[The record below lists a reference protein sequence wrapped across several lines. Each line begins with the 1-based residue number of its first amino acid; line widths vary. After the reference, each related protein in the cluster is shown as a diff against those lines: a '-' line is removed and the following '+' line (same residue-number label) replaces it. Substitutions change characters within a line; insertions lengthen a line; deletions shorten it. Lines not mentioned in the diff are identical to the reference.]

1 MNTRTAIYSR
11 MSVAQALR
19 RAARGFTLIELM
31 VTIAV
36 AAVLMAIAA
45 PNFREFQR
53 NSELS
58 SLTNTLLAAVNAARS
73 EAMKHSAYAMVTPL
87 VGNDWKSGWRV
98 FVDKD
103 MNRTYG
109 AKTDVLVLEQDA
121 PPDYIEITGSG
132 TASGSD
138 PHMIFNASG
147 YAGVGSTFAN
157 VTISI
162 ARKDVDSDSRYR
174 YTRRLKVSKSGRART
189 CRPVQKEDPNC
200 SDSN

>member
-1 MNTRTAIYSR
+1 MKTRTSIYSR
-11 MSVAQALR
+11 ISVAQALR

-73 EAMKHSAYAMVTPL
+73 EAMKHGAYAMVTP
-87 VGNDWKSGWRV
+87 VSNDNWNSGWHV

-103 MNRTYG
+103 MSQSFSAG
-109 AKTDVLVLEQDA
+109 DVLIMEHEA
-121 PPDYIEITGSG
+121 PPDYINITGTG
-132 TASGSD
+132 AASGSGSR
-138 PHMIFNASG
+138 MIFNASG

-157 VTISI
+157 VTINI
-162 ARKDVDSDSRYR
+162 ARNDVSTNTYR
-174 YTRRLKVSKSGRART
+174 YTRRLKIAKSGRART
-189 CRPVQKEDPNC
+189 CRPVQDQDSNC
-200 SDSN
+200 SARD